1 MPELEKSEQWL
12 PELDL
17 GRTGRVTVKE
27 GRDPREGAKRNGL
40 YLHSGA
46 GYIGYLFVTIH

>member
-1 MPELEKSEQWL
+1 MPELE
-12 PELDL
+12 L

-46 GYIGYLFVTIH
+46 GYIGYSFVTIH